1 MSKIGVDVSS
11 YQGSVDWGKTAQAGV
26 EFVILK
32 IIRKD
37 LQPDRQF
44 ENNWMGCT
52 AAGVPIQGVYNYS
65 YATTIQKAKTDAQRV
80 LEILAGR
87 RAMVWLDVEDKC
99 QEGIGKRLIDI
110 INAYA
115 GVIKGAGYEFGVYT
129 GQSFYNT
136 YIKPYGGVDYPLW
149 IARYGTNS
157 GKVEAKFEPEISGML
172 GWQYT
177 SRGSVDGISGNVDMN
192 VWYGEVIPG
201 TKPENPAPVTKTV
214 DELAN
219 EVLNGIWGNGAD
231 RKQNV
236 TAAGYD
242 YGIIQ
247 ARVNEILNT
256 EKKVY
261 YTVRKGDT
269 LSGIAKQ
276 YDTTVNALVLLNG
289 IENPNRI
296 YEGQKIRVK

>member
-11 YQGSVDWGKTAQAGV
+11 YQGDIDWGKAAQAGI
-26 EFVILK
+26 EFAILK

-37 LQPDRQF
+37 LQPDKQF
-44 ENNWMGCT
+44 ENNWAGCT
-52 AAGVPIQGVYNYS
+52 AAGVPIQGIYNYS
-65 YATTIQKAKTDAQRV
+65 YATTTQKAKTDARRV
-80 LEILAGR
+80 LEVLAGR
-87 RAMVWLDVEDKC
+87 RTMVWLDIEDKC
-99 QEGIGKRLIDI
+99 QEGIGKKLIDI
-110 INAYA
+110 INTYA
-115 GVIKGAGYEFGVYT
+115 NVIKSAGYEFGIYT

-157 GKVEAKFEPEISGML
+157 GKVETKFEPEISGML

-177 SRGSVDGISGNVDMN
+177 SRGSVEGISGNVDMN
-192 VWYGEVIPG
+192 VWYGEVMPG
-201 TKPENPAPVTKTV
+201 TKPEIPAPVTKTV

-219 EVLNGIWGNGAD
+219 EVLNGVWGNGAD

-236 TAAGYD
+236 IAAGYD

-247 ARVNEILNT
+247 ARVNEILNA

-269 LSGIAKQ
+269 LSGIAKHH
-276 YDTTVNALVLLNG
+276 DTTVSALVQLNG

-296 YEGQKIRVK
+296 YERQKIRVK

>member
-177 SRGSVDGISGNVDMN
+177 SRGSVEGIGGNVDMN

-201 TKPENPAPVTKTV
+201 TKPEIPTPVTKTV

-219 EVLNGIWGNGAD
+219 EVLNGVWGNGAD
-231 RKQNV
+231 RKRNV

-247 ARVNEILNT
+247 ARVNEMLNT

-276 YDTTVNALVLLNG
+276 YDTTINALVLLNG

>member
-11 YQGSVDWGKTAQAGV
+11 YQGSVDWAKAAQADV
-26 EFVILK
+26 KFAILK

-37 LQPDRQF
+37 LQPDKQF
-44 ENNWMGCT
+44 ENNWTGCT

-65 YATTIQKAKTDAQRV
+65 YATTVQKAKTDAHRV
-80 LEILAGR
+80 LEVLNGR
-87 RAMVWLDVEDKC
+87 RTMVWLDVEDKC
-99 QEGIGKRLIDI
+99 QEGIGNKLIDI

-115 GVIKGAGYEFGVYT
+115 GVIKGSGYEFGVYT

-157 GKVEAKFEPEISGML
+157 GKLETKYEPEITRML

-177 SRGSVDGISGNVDMN
+177 SRGSVNGISGNVDMN
-192 VWYGEVIPG
+192 VWYGEVTQVTEP
-201 TKPENPAPVTKTV
+201 NDPALVTKTV
-214 DELAN
+214 DEFAN

-231 RKQNV
+231 RKKNV

-242 YGIIQ
+242 YNIIQ
-247 ARVNEILNT
+247 ARVNEILNA

-269 LSGIAKQ
+269 LSGIAKHH
-276 YDTTVNALVLLNG
+276 DTTVSALVQLNG

-296 YEGQKIRVK
+296 YERQKIRVK